1 MISLLAPRGLR
12 PAWIGITTLAAAVVL
27 TSFFLYSSRLQ
38 ITSSTVTVPDPVN
51 HIVTDPNY
59 VANNTTKTDASPV
72 ISETTMVEHLTQYFI
87 DYPLQP
93 PYKEHF
99 GELGQRSRVLRDWLT
114 LADQLPESASKNMLL
129 NATERA
135 ALSLYPFLD
144 RSKEQNTTHQPV
156 ADLRASFE
164 PGSAGV
170 VIPTSNNTL
179 RFAAHLIGTLRSVLN
194 SALPIQIVYAGDD
207 DLGPGDRDRLSKI
220 VESGPPLEF
229 LDILTIFDDS
239 ALQLQ
244 TGGWAIKAFAALG
257 SRFERVILA
266 DADAVLFQPPE
277 VLLDHEA
284 FVRTGALLFHD
295 RLLWQNVFP
304 ERHEWYKSQI
314 RQPSAALEKSL
325 VWTKN
330 YAEEGDSGL
339 VVMDKSRTDILIA
352 LFHICW
358 QNSYDVR
365 EEVTYKITYGDKE
378 TWWLGLELT
387 GASYEFS
394 GHYGGIVGWD
404 QVDGRGRH
412 KVCSFVIAHVDAK
425 DRLLW
430 YNGSLLKN
438 KGKSSMKNEYE
449 VPTNWMI
456 DAEWQKGARKED
468 MSCMVGG
475 ESTNLTQHELNIMER
490 SIEMA
495 VSLDAMLYPVSNE
508 IETTHD
514 ISTS

>member
-1 MISLLAPRGLR
+1 MFSVLAPRGLR
-12 PAWIGITTLAAAVVL
+12 PAWIGITAVAAVAVL
-27 TSFFLYSSRLQ
+27 TLFFLYSPRLQ
-38 ITSSTVTVPDPVN
+38 TTTSRVVVPDPVN
-51 HIVTDPNY
+51 HIVTDPSY
-59 VANNTTKTDASPV
+59 VDKNTTKTNVSPV
-72 ISETTMVEHLTQYFI
+72 IADTDLIDHLAQYFI
-87 DYPLQP
+87 DYSLQP

-114 LADQLPESASKNMLL
+114 LADQTQEPTKKDLLL
-129 NATERA
+129 NATERVA
-135 ALSLYPFLD
+135 VSLYPFLE
-144 RSKEQNTTHQPV
+144 KPKGQNVTHKPV
-156 ADLRASFE
+156 SDLRASFE

-179 RFAAHLIGTLRSVLN
+179 RFAAHLIGTMRSVLN
-194 SALPIQIVYAGDD
+194 STLPIQIVYVGDEDLSPD
-207 DLGPGDRDRLSKI
+207 DRVRLSSA
-220 VESGPPLEF
+220 VELGPPLEF
-229 LDILTIFDDS
+229 LDILTVFDDS
-239 ALQLQ
+239 TLQLQ

-266 DADAVLFQPPE
+266 DADAVFFQPPE

-304 ERHEWYKSQI
+304 ERNEWYRSQI
-314 RQPSAALEKSL
+314 RQPSAALDKSL
-325 VWTKN
+325 VWTED

-339 VVMDKSRTDILIA
+339 VVLDKSRMDVFVA

-365 EEVTYKITYGDKE
+365 EEVTYKMTYGDKE

-387 GASYEFS
+387 GAAYEFS
-394 GHYGGIVGWD
+394 GHYGGIVGWE
-404 QVDGRGRH
+404 QVDSRGRH

-425 DRLLW
+425 NRLLW

-449 VPTNWMI
+449 VPTHWMI
-456 DAEWQKGARKED
+456 DAEWEKGARKED
-468 MSCMVGG
+468 MSCMKGG
-475 ESTNLTQHELNIMER
+475 EARNLTQDEFDIMER
-490 SIEMA
+490 SIDLA
-495 VSLDAMLYPVSNE
+495 KRLDAVIYPVSY
-508 IETTHD
+508 ETENT
-514 ISTS
+514 

>member
-1 MISLLAPRGLR
+1 MICVLAPRGLR
-12 PAWIGITTLAAAVVL
+12 PAWVGITAIAAAAVL
-27 TSFFLYSSRLQ
+27 SLFLLYSPRLQ
-38 ITSSTVTVPDPVN
+38 TTTSRVVVPDPVS

-59 VANNTTKTDASPV
+59 VDNTTTKNVDPV
-72 ISETTMVEHLTQYFI
+72 IAEAGLIDHPAQYFI

-99 GELGQRSRVLRDWLT
+99 GELGQRSRVLRDWMT
-114 LADQLPESASKNMLL
+114 LVDQLPQSTSRNLL
-129 NATERA
+129 MNATERVA
-135 ALSLYPFLD
+135 VSLYPFLD
-144 RSKEQNTTHQPV
+144 KPKVQNTTHKPV

-179 RFAAHLIGTLRSVLN
+179 RFAAHLIGAMRLVLN
-194 SALPIQIVYAGDD
+194 STLPIQIVYAGDEDLSPD
-207 DLGPGDRDRLSKI
+207 DRARLSST

-229 LDILTIFDDS
+229 LDILTVFDDTT
-239 ALQLQ
+239 LQLK

-266 DADAVLFQPPE
+266 DADAVFFQPPE

-284 FVRTGALLFHD
+284 FLRSGALLFHD
-295 RLLWQNVFP
+295 RLLWKNVFP
-304 ERHEWYKSQI
+304 ERNEWYRSQI

-325 VWTKN
+325 VWTEN

-339 VVMDKSRTDILIA
+339 VVLDKSRTDILIA
-352 LFHICW
+352 LLHICW
-358 QNSYDVR
+358 QNSHDVR
-365 EEVTYKITYGDKE
+365 EEVTYKMTYGDKE

-387 GASYEFS
+387 GATYEFS

-404 QVDGRGRH
+404 QVDSSGRH

-438 KGKSSMKNEYE
+438 KGKSSMTNKYG
-449 VPTNWMI
+449 VPTHWMI
-456 DAEWQKGARKED
+456 DGKWQKGDRKED
-468 MSCMVGG
+468 MSCMKGG
-475 ESTNLTQHELNIMER
+475 EPRNLTQYELNIMEG
-490 SIEMA
+490 SIELA
-495 VSLDAMLYPVSNE
+495 KNLDGMIYTAPKGTEN
-508 IETTHD
+508 T
-514 ISTS
+514 

>member
-1 MISLLAPRGLR
+1 MTRIVQLKLKTCHFPSSQKWSHLLYALQQADG
-12 PAWIGITTLAAAVVL
+12 TLP
-27 TSFFLYSSRLQ
+27 T
-38 ITSSTVTVPDPVN
+38 
-51 HIVTDPNY
+51 Y
-59 VANNTTKTDASPV
+59 VGNNTTTKNKNLITVDTSL
-72 ISETTMVEHLTQYFI
+72 IDHLAQYFT

-93 PYKEHF
+93 PYKDHF

-114 LADQLPESASKNMLL
+114 LADESQEPVCRNLLL
-129 NATERA
+129 NATERVA
-135 ALSLYPFLD
+135 VSLYPFLD
-144 RSKEQNTTHQPV
+144 RPKGQNATHHHPV
-156 ADLRASFE
+156 ANLRASFE

-179 RFAAHLIGTLRSVLN
+179 RVAAHLIGTMRSVLN
-194 SALPIQIVYAGDD
+194 STLPIQIVYAGDA
-207 DLGPGDRDRLSKI
+207 DLGPDDRALLSKI

-229 LDILTIFDDS
+229 LDILTVFDDS
-239 ALQLQ
+239 TIQLQ

-266 DADAVLFQPPE
+266 DADAVFFQPPE

-284 FVRTGALLFHD
+284 FVRSGALLFHD
-295 RLLWQNVFP
+295 RLLWKNVFP
-304 ERHEWYKSQI
+304 ERNEWYRSQI
-314 RQPSAALEKSL
+314 RQPSAAMDKSL
-325 VWTKN
+325 VWTQN

-339 VVMDKSRTDILIA
+339 VVLDKGRNDILVG

-358 QNSYDVR
+358 QNSYEVR

-404 QVDGRGRH
+404 QVDSRGRH

-425 DRLLW
+425 NRLLW

-438 KGKSSMKNEYE
+438 KVKSSMANEYE
-449 VPTNWMI
+449 IPTHWMI
-456 DAEWQKGARKED
+456 DAEWEKGARKED
-468 MSCMVGG
+468 MSCMKRG
-475 ESTNLTQHELNIMER
+475 EVRNLTQYEFSIMER
-490 SIEMA
+490 SIQLA
-495 VSLDAMLYPVSNE
+495 KNLDAMLYPASNGTE
-508 IETTHD
+508 KK
-514 ISTS
+514 

>member
-12 PAWIGITTLAAAVVL
+12 PAWIGITAVAAAAVL
-27 TSFFLYSSRLQ
+27 TLFFLYSPRLQ
-38 ITSSTVTVPDPVN
+38 TTSSRAVVPDPVN
-51 HIVTDPNY
+51 HIVTDPSY
-59 VANNTTKTDASPV
+59 EDTNTTTKNASPV
-72 ISETTMVEHLTQYFI
+72 ASDAGLINHLAQYFV
-87 DYPLQP
+87 DYPLQQ
-93 PYKEHF
+93 PYKKQF

-114 LADQLPESASKNMLL
+114 LADQSTESTSKNLLL
-129 NATERA
+129 NATERVA
-135 ALSLYPFLD
+135 VSLYPFLG
-144 RSKEQNTTHQPV
+144 KPKGQNATQEPV
-156 ADLRASFE
+156 SDLRASFE

-170 VIPTSNNTL
+170 VIPTSNHTL
-179 RFAAHLIGTLRSVLN
+179 RFAAHLIGTMRSVLN
-194 SALPIQIVYAGDD
+194 SSLPIQIVYAGDEDLSPD
-207 DLGPGDRDRLSKI
+207 DRARLAST
-220 VESGPPLEF
+220 VDSGPPLEF

-239 ALQLQ
+239 TLQLQ

-266 DADAVLFQPPE
+266 DADAVFFQPPE

-295 RLLWQNVFP
+295 RLLWQYVFP
-304 ERHEWYKSQI
+304 ERNEWYRSQI
-314 RQPSAALEKSL
+314 RQPSAALDKSL
-325 VWTKN
+325 VWTED

-339 VVMDKSRTDILIA
+339 VVLDKSRTDILVA

-358 QNSYDVR
+358 QNSHDVR
-365 EEVTYKITYGDKE
+365 EEVTYKMTYGDKE

-404 QVDGRGRH
+404 KVDSRGRH

-438 KGKSSMKNEYE
+438 KGKSSMANEYE

-456 DAEWQKGARKED
+456 DAEWEKGARKED
-468 MSCMVGG
+468 MSCMKGG
-475 ESTNLTQHELNIMER
+475 ESRNLTQYELNIMER
-490 SIEMA
+490 SIELA
-495 VSLDAMLYPVSNE
+495 KNLDAILNIAPDGTENK
-508 IETTHD
+508 
-514 ISTS
+514 

>member
-1 MISLLAPRGLR
+1 MISVLALRGLR
-12 PAWIGITTLAAAVVL
+12 PAWISITAVAAAAVL
-27 TSFFLYSSRLQ
+27 TLFFLYSPRLLTTTSR
-38 ITSSTVTVPDPVN
+38 VVVPDPVN
-51 HIVTDPNY
+51 HIVTDPTY
-59 VANNTTKTDASPV
+59 VASSTTKVTASFV
-72 ISETTMVEHLTQYFI
+72 IPDTTLIDHLAQYFI

-99 GELGQRSRVLRDWLT
+99 GELGQRSRVLRDWIT
-114 LADQLPESASKNMLL
+114 LADQSEDPTSKNLLL
-129 NATERA
+129 NATERVA
-135 ALSLYPFLD
+135 VSLYPFLG
-144 RSKEQNTTHQPV
+144 KPEGQNATHKPV

-170 VIPTSNNTL
+170 VIPTSNHTL
-179 RFAAHLIGTLRSVLN
+179 RFAAHLVGTLRSVLN
-194 SALPIQIVYAGDD
+194 STLPIQIVYAGDD
-207 DLGPGDRDRLSKI
+207 DLSPDDRVRLSST

-239 ALQLQ
+239 TLQLQ

-266 DADAVLFQPPE
+266 DADAVFFQPPE

-284 FVRTGALLFHD
+284 YVRTGALLFHD
-295 RLLWQNVFP
+295 RLLWQDVFP
-304 ERHEWYKSQI
+304 ERNEWYRSQI
-314 RQPSAALEKSL
+314 RQPSAALDKSL

-339 VVMDKSRTDILIA
+339 VVLDKSRTDILVA

-358 QNSYDVR
+358 QNSYEVR

-394 GHYGGIVGWD
+394 GHYGGIVGRD
-404 QVDGRGRH
+404 QVDSRGRH

-438 KGKSSMKNEYE
+438 KGKSGMANEYE

-456 DAEWQKGARKED
+456 DAEWEKGARKED
-468 MSCMVGG
+468 MSCMKGG
-475 ESTNLTQHELNIMER
+475 ESRNLTQYEFEIMER
-490 SIEMA
+490 SIKLA
-495 VSLDAMLYPVSNE
+495 KRLDAVIYPASK
-508 IETTHD
+508 ETE
-514 ISTS
+514 ST

>member
-12 PAWIGITTLAAAVVL
+12 PAWIGITAVAAAAVL
-27 TSFFLYSSRLQ
+27 ALFFLYSPRLQ
-38 ITSSTVTVPDPVN
+38 TTTSRVVVPDPVN
-51 HIVTDPNY
+51 HIMTDPSY
-59 VANNTTKTDASPV
+59 VDTNTTTKNVSPIASDANLV
-72 ISETTMVEHLTQYFI
+72 NHLAQYFI
-87 DYPLQP
+87 DYPLQQ
-93 PYKEHF
+93 PYKGQF

-114 LADQLPESASKNMLL
+114 LADQSTESTSKNLLL
-129 NATERA
+129 NATERVA
-135 ALSLYPFLD
+135 ISLYPFLKSPKG
-144 RSKEQNTTHQPV
+144 RNAARKPV

-170 VIPTSNNTL
+170 VIPTSNHTL
-179 RFAAHLIGTLRSVLN
+179 RFAVHLVGTLRSVLN
-194 SALPIQIVYAGDD
+194 STLPIQIVYAGDADLSPD
-207 DLGPGDRDRLSKI
+207 DRARLSST
-220 VESGPPLEF
+220 VESGPALEF
-229 LDILTIFDDS
+229 LDILTVFDDS
-239 ALQLQ
+239 TIQLQ

-266 DADAVLFQPPE
+266 DADAVFFQPPE
-277 VLLDHEA
+277 VLLEHEA

-295 RLLWQNVFP
+295 RLLWKDVFP
-304 ERHEWYKSQI
+304 ERNEWYRSQI
-314 RQPSAALEKSL
+314 RQPSAALDKSL
-325 VWTKN
+325 VWTEN

-339 VVMDKSRTDILIA
+339 VILDKSRTDILVA

-365 EEVTYKITYGDKE
+365 EEVTYKMTYGDKE

-404 QVDGRGRH
+404 QVDSRGRH

-438 KGKSSMKNEYE
+438 KRKSSMTNEYE
-449 VPTNWMI
+449 APTNWMI
-456 DAEWQKGARKED
+456 DAEWEKGARKED
-468 MSCMVGG
+468 MSCMKGG
-475 ESTNLTQHELNIMER
+475 EARNLTQDEFDVMER
-490 SIEMA
+490 SIDLA
-495 VSLDAMLYPVSNE
+495 KRLDAVMYPASY
-508 IETTHD
+508 ETENT
-514 ISTS
+514 